1 MLRESDRK
9 PGWSLNTKLG
19 HKQEYYRHLTT
30 DFYQMFETVE
40 DVNFISKGEMWAF
53 FFVNT

>member
-1 MLRESDRK
+1 MLRDSDKK

-40 DVNFISKGEMWAF
+40 DVNFISNGEMWAF